1 MNPIDDFLFLKHNR
15 VSYDSTTL
23 IQLYYPIMGS
33 DALAVYEYLVAF
45 FDNGAH
51 THKFSE
57 LLNHLQFGMKRLEEA
72 LVMLTALDL
81 LVLYQTRDS
90 YILKIKPALGNETF
104 LADPVYRRL
113 LELRIGEIAVS
124 ELEVSIPEN
133 ARDISKT
140 FSDVFNSEIQNQP
153 KPSKTDPTFDLVSFQ
168 RLMTRDGLSFSENEK
183 MDVIGLYAFADK
195 YKMNWFE
202 VYGLANETAI
212 NRKISLK
219 RMEAKKQQP
228 SQAQVDGD
236 FTNSE
241 LVVIQQAKS
250 LSALDF
256 LKVIK
261 SSRKAV
267 VTKAE
272 RNLLEDL
279 AQMSFLD
286 EVINILVLYTFNKTK
301 SANLSKPYLMTLAND
316 FSYRGIGTA
325 EAAVVALRHSPE
337 IQKKNAAKPIKK
349 SNVPEWSNPNYKN
362 ETSQEEL
369 AKLEAEKRQLLEKLG
384 KE

>member
-45 FDNGAH
+45 FDNGVH

-153 KPSKTDPTFDLVSFQ
+153 KSSKTDPTFDLVSFQ

-202 VYGLANETAI
+202 VYGLANETAV

-228 SQAQVDGD
+228 SQSQVDGD

>member
-219 RMEAKKQQP
+219 RMEAKKQHS
-228 SQAQVDGD
+228 SQSQVDGD

>member
-45 FDNGAH
+45 FDNGVH

-153 KPSKTDPTFDLVSFQ
+153 KSSKTDPTFDLVSFQ

-228 SQAQVDGD
+228 SQSQVDGD

-250 LSALDF
+250 LLALDF

>member
-45 FDNGAH
+45 FDNGVH

-72 LVMLTALDL
+72 LVMLTAFDL

-153 KPSKTDPTFDLVSFQ
+153 KSSKTDPTFDLVSFQ

-228 SQAQVDGD
+228 SQSQVNGD

>member
-153 KPSKTDPTFDLVSFQ
+153 KSSKTDPTFDLVSFQ

-183 MDVIGLYAFADK
+183 MDVIGLYAFADM

-337 IQKKNAAKPIKK
+337 IQKKNAAKQIKK

>member
-153 KPSKTDPTFDLVSFQ
+153 KSSKTDPTFDLVSFQ

-219 RMEAKKQQP
+219 RMEAKKQHS
-228 SQAQVDGD
+228 SQSQVDGD

-250 LSALDF
+250 LLALDF

>member
-45 FDNGAH
+45 FDNGVH

-153 KPSKTDPTFDLVSFQ
+153 KSSKTDPTFDLVSFQ

-228 SQAQVDGD
+228 SQSQVDGD

-301 SANLSKPYLMTLAND
+301 SANLSKP
-316 FSYRGIGTA
+316 
-325 EAAVVALRHSPE
+325 
-337 IQKKNAAKPIKK
+337 
-349 SNVPEWSNPNYKN
+349 
-362 ETSQEEL
+362 
-369 AKLEAEKRQLLEKLG
+369 
-384 KE
+384 

>member
-90 YILKIKPALGNETF
+90 YILKIKPVLGNETF

-153 KPSKTDPTFDLVSFQ
+153 KSSKTDPTFDLVSFQ

-228 SQAQVDGD
+228 SQSQVNGD

-286 EVINILVLYTFNKTK
+286 EVINILMLYTFNKTK

-337 IQKKNAAKPIKK
+337 IQKKNTAKPIKK

>member
-45 FDNGAH
+45 FDNGVH

-153 KPSKTDPTFDLVSFQ
+153 KPSKMDPTFDLVSFQ

-228 SQAQVDGD
+228 SQSQVDGD

>member
-124 ELEVSIPEN
+124 ELEVSIPEK

-153 KPSKTDPTFDLVSFQ
+153 KSSKTDPTFDLVSFQ

-228 SQAQVDGD
+228 SQSQVDGD

>member
-153 KPSKTDPTFDLVSFQ
+153 KSSKTDPTFDLVSFQ

-183 MDVIGLYAFADK
+183 MDVIGLYAFADM

-219 RMEAKKQQP
+219 RMEAKKRQP
-228 SQAQVDGD
+228 SQSQVDGD

-337 IQKKNAAKPIKK
+337 IQKKNAAKQIKK

>member
-45 FDNGAH
+45 FDNGVH

-153 KPSKTDPTFDLVSFQ
+153 KSSKTDPTFDLVSFQ

-202 VYGLANETAI
+202 VYGLANETAV

-228 SQAQVDGD
+228 SQSQVNGD

>member
-228 SQAQVDGD
+228 SQSQIDGD

>member
-153 KPSKTDPTFDLVSFQ
+153 KSSKTDPTFDLVSFQ

-228 SQAQVDGD
+228 SQSQVDGD

-250 LSALDF
+250 LLALDF

-301 SANLSKPYLMTLAND
+301 SANLSKPYLMTLVND

-349 SNVPEWSNPNYKN
+349 SNVPEWSNPDYKN

>member
-15 VSYDSTTL
+15 VSYDSTTF

-90 YILKIKPALGNETF
+90 YLLKIKPALGNETF

-153 KPSKTDPTFDLVSFQ
+153 KSSKTDPTFDLVSFQ

-219 RMEAKKQQP
+219 RMEAKKRQP
-228 SQAQVDGD
+228 SQSQVDGD

-241 LVVIQQAKS
+241 LVVIQQARS

>member
-45 FDNGAH
+45 FDNVAH

-124 ELEVSIPEN
+124 ELEVSIPEK

-153 KPSKTDPTFDLVSFQ
+153 KSSKTDPTFDLVSFQ

-219 RMEAKKQQP
+219 RMEAKKQHS
-228 SQAQVDGD
+228 SQSQVDGD

-250 LSALDF
+250 LLALDF

>member
-45 FDNGAH
+45 FDNGDH

>member
-45 FDNGAH
+45 FDNGVH

-153 KPSKTDPTFDLVSFQ
+153 KSSKTDPTFDLVSFQ

-219 RMEAKKQQP
+219 RMEAKKRQP
-228 SQAQVDGD
+228 SQSQVDGD

-241 LVVIQQAKS
+241 LVVIQQARS

>member
-153 KPSKTDPTFDLVSFQ
+153 KSSKTDPTFDLVSFQ

-228 SQAQVDGD
+228 SQSQVDGD

-286 EVINILVLYTFNKTK
+286 EVINILMLYTFNKTK